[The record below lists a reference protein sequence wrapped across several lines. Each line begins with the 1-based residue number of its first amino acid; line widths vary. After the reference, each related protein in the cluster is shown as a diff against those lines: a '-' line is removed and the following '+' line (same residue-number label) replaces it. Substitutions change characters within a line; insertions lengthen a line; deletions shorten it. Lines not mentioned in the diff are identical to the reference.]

1 MSKKFFVILIGLAVL
16 GFGSYT
22 FWERKIQSSA
32 EIKKIYTGT
41 PVSESIV
48 EVSKQAPSEEN
59 ANFGHNLQ
67 LPSDGNELVRSFM
80 TEEQLAHMQD
90 YFEVVESEEFLIFL
104 KTKPTLE
111 ERFNFL
117 ADRGIDV
124 PRNVNTLLFRESFP
138 IGAPADFEPEMRRE
152 LTRML
157 IERGVGPIETATL
170 SILATAQT
178 LTPEKIEYIDGLVNQ
193 YGVEETIRRL
203 QASDPAL
210 AEAFRYGAQTGI
222 EIQNAQDII
231 REFWSDERNFHW
243 QMGYFKGKVIGEGG
257 SYEWSQEI
265 LSQVTSPAAAEPA
278 LIKPAEQLS
287 SIQSKRSDAPVDP
300 AAITPHT
307 YEQSAVPE
315 VPRAADIEQDMQE
328 GTSEDIAN
336 LEEMFTDSEIEF
348 SKQFREE
355 NFETALREQ
364 FSPKRLENA
373 LQLLSRYGPKEGL
386 LRLQKADPEVA
397 QQFERLLN
405 SGQGENK

>member
-1 MSKKFFVILIGLAVL
+1 MSKKFLVILIGLAVL

-32 EIKKIYTGT
+32 EIKKIYAGT
-41 PVSESIV
+41 PVNESIV
-48 EVSKQAPSEEN
+48 EVSKQVPSEEN

-67 LPSDGNELVRSFM
+67 LPSDGNELVRSLM

-90 YFEVVESEEFLIFL
+90 YFEVVESEEFLTFL

-138 IGAPADFEPEMRRE
+138 TGDPADFEPEMRQE

-157 IERGVGPIETATL
+157 IERGVGPIETATP

-210 AEAFRYGAQTGI
+210 AEVFQYGAQTGL

-231 REFWSDERNFHW
+231 REFWADKRSFHW
-243 QMGYFKGKVIGEGG
+243 QMGYFKGKVIGDGG
-257 SYEWSQEI
+257 SYEWSQEV
-265 LSQVTSPAAAEPA
+265 LSEVTSSAAVEPA
-278 LIKPAEQLS
+278 FIEPSGQLS
-287 SIQSKRSDAPVDP
+287 PIPSKRSDTAGGP
-300 AAITPHT
+300 AAITPQT
-307 YEQSAVPE
+307 YEQSSVPE
-315 VPRAADIEQDMQE
+315 VPRAAAVEQDRQE
-328 GTSEDIAN
+328 GTSEDIAD
-336 LEEMFTDSEIEF
+336 LAEMFTNSEIEF
-348 SKQFREE
+348 SKQFTEE
-355 NFETALREQ
+355 GFETALREQ

-373 LQLLSRYGPKEGL
+373 IQLLNRYGPKEGF
-386 LRLQKADPEVA
+386 RHLQEADPEVA
-397 QQFERLLN
+397 KQFEHLLN
-405 SGQGENK
+405 RGQEKNK